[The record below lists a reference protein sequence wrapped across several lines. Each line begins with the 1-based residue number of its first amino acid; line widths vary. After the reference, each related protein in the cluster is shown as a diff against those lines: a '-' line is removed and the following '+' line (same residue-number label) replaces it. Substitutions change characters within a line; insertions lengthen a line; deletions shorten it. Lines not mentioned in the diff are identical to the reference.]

1 MFKRLFDI
9 SISGLVFIVLLPV
22 MLITALMVAIFLG
35 RPVFFSQRRPGY
47 LGKPF
52 NIYKFRSMNNQRDL
66 NGNLL
71 ADNERL
77 TRFGK
82 WLRSTSADELPTLWN
97 VLRGNMSLVGPRPL
111 LMEYLPLYSK
121 EQARRHLVRPG
132 ITGWSQVNG
141 RNAISWPDKFYLD
154 VWYVDNQS
162 FFLDLKIL
170 FLTIQKVFIREG
182 INAEGE
188 ATMTKFTGNSK

>member
-1 MFKRLFDI
+1 MTKRLFDI
-9 SISGLVFIVLLPV
+9 AVSALALIILLPI
-22 MLITALMVAIFLG
+22 MLATALMVILFLG
-35 RPVFFSQRRPGY
+35 YPVFFSQRRPGY

-52 NIYKFRSMNNQRDL
+52 NIYKFRTMNDRRDL

-77 TRFGK
+77 TWLGK
-82 WLRSTSADELPTLWN
+82 WLRSTSVDELPSLWN

-121 EQARRHLVRPG
+121 EQARRHLVKPG
-132 ITGWSQVNG
+132 VTGWSQVNG
-141 RNAISWPDKFYLD
+141 RNAISWSDKFYLD

-188 ATMTKFTGNSK
+188 TTMAKFTGNSK

>member
-1 MFKRLFDI
+1 MIKRLFDI

-22 MLITALMVAIFLG
+22 MLITAFMVAIFLG
-35 RPVFFSQRRPGY
+35 CPVFFCQRRPGY

-52 NIYKFRSMNNQRDL
+52 NIYKFRTMNDRRDL

-77 TRFGK
+77 TWFGK

-97 VLRGNMSLVGPRPL
+97 VLSGNMSLVGPRPL

-121 EQARRHLVRPG
+121 EQARRHLVKPG
-132 ITGWSQVNG
+132 VTGWSQVNG
-141 RNAISWPDKFYLD
+141 RNAISWSDKFYLD

-188 ATMTKFTGNSK
+188 ATMAKFTGNSR